1 MTLPRPQ
8 HHRSL
13 SSSSGSGYNGI
24 TSVQRKFAN
33 LLSQR
38 QSSEKSSLEGRGP
51 FGLTLLHSPVE
62 PLVDFIFVHGLR
74 GGSVKTWRKHDD
86 PRYFWPQTWL
96 PWDSDLSHVRI
107 SSFGYNSNWAEW
119 KESILN
125 THDFGRSLLGEM
137 TISPHLKRDG
147 NTPIIFIGHS
157 MGGLVVKKAYL
168 LAQKEA
174 RGIAERVKC
183 MFFLATPHRGSDS
196 ASLLNNLLSASG
208 VLSARQYVT
217 DLSRNSLSLQII
229 NDDFKGYANDV
240 EIWSFYETV
249 KTSLG
254 LKSAI
259 VVERDSAVLGYGS
272 ERSQPLNA
280 DHRNV
285 CKFESPEDSDFMTLR
300 NALVTAVEDV
310 LQNASSLKTDEK
322 RHQMHAL
329 EAYLNV
335 FEAPEVDLPNQ
346 EDLRTPGSCQWIDKR
361 TTFQA
366 WRDNFDSL
374 GQTYWL
380 SAKPATG
387 KSVCA
392 AYVVSH
398 LQDLGLDCSYY
409 FFKFGNK
416 TKQLM
421 SGLFRSLAYQMAFL
435 HPVVREAFCSMQAQR
450 NNFDKDDEGT
460 IWRKL
465 FVNGMLK
472 TKLRRPQYWVIDALD
487 ECVAHEKIFPLL
499 LKFDSAFPVRIF
511 ITSRFTPEIDRQ
523 FIRLGQS
530 VIRDQISP
538 MDTQSDIQLYLDSD
552 ATHLPVDDADERA
565 ALVEKL
571 LSRSTGCFLW
581 VRLVREEL
589 EHIYSE
595 EMISDVLEEMPTE
608 MSEMYER
615 SLQAIAKNTREKKLT
630 QAILAWTVCS
640 TRPLKTVELQAALKI
655 DSGIQVRNV
664 KQSIEGLC
672 GQLLYVDKHDYVQ
685 VIHLTARQ
693 FLLDRDLDS
702 EFAVRR
708 EVAHER
714 LGKAC
719 LRFME
724 DEIKPPRSRSLGSA
738 MAMAKAERPVLAEY
752 ASTAF
757 SEHLFGSSAVSDS
770 LLILLA
776 RFLTTNVLAWVEYIA
791 AEKKNL
797 YVLTRTAK
805 NFKRYL
811 ERRAKYV
818 SPLGR
823 EVQIIDGW
831 STDLIRLVAKFG
843 ANLLTYPSSVY
854 FLIPPFAPPE
864 SALHQQIKAGPVWL
878 EVVGL
883 SGTSWDDCVSYIEY
897 RDSWATA
904 LTCGENVFAIGMKNG
919 RITIYDQ
926 STCQEK
932 QLLNHEEPVK
942 LLAFDLSADRLASV
956 GPKTLRV
963 WTLKGEQLQSFEVQQ
978 PCIALAFAKEGNG
991 VIAVNRGSRLVRW
1004 NLDDNSMRRE
1014 SVCTGTLPGQGHKTI
1029 RQAPIAAA
1037 ISPDQT
1043 MLALLY
1049 RGRPIHLWSMED
1061 DTLLGLCGRDVGSKT
1076 VNISVQTALF
1086 NPNPESGLLAVAY
1099 QDGVLALY
1107 DAWSQKEL
1115 NSVDGSAFTLAST
1128 PDGRTLAT
1136 GDTRGTVQ
1144 IWDFETLTLLY
1155 RINSGCDE
1163 VKSLAFSGDGYR
1175 LADIRDSKTKVWE
1188 PSALVRRTL
1197 DEDNSVSDALALQ
1210 VRTVGFNEDSLDIT
1224 VLVVHA
1230 SGGTAFAGRGDG
1242 SIVTFD
1248 ISSGKMRG
1256 VLYSHARE
1264 IFVTLIA
1271 CSKHLVVSADAGG
1284 RVLAFRLNAEGT
1296 GEVITDKPVLD
1307 LHMPEPVLRLVL
1319 NDRGDRILISTNSS
1333 DSLWLLSDD
1342 EKPMSLATMSYIV
1355 PADRQWVSDFKDR
1368 DKLYLLVDDEL
1379 QTYSWENLSSI
1390 GTTPLRR
1397 PRPKSMHVNDEHL
1410 KIVEFLTD
1418 STGDHLIAA
1427 SSRTLGDK
1435 SVAQLLVWINP
1446 WQKSERPRVI
1456 HPEPVLVLPAKR
1468 VKSFLGVRNTSIVFL
1483 DRDLWVCSIDVA
1495 EMGAKDDSSDIRRH
1509 FFVPHEF
1516 VGGANGVL
1524 ASVTAQGSVVFAKEG
1539 ELAVVKGGLDWSC

>member
-1 MTLPRPQ
+1 MTLPRPH

-13 SSSSGSGYNGI
+13 SSSSGSGYSGI

-38 QSSEKSSLEGRGP
+38 QPSEKSSGEGRGP

-62 PLVDFIFVHGLR
+62 TLVDFIFVHGLR
-74 GGSVKTWRKHDD
+74 GGSFKTWRKHDD
-86 PRYFWPQTWL
+86 ARYFWPQTWL

-107 SSFGYNSNWAEW
+107 SSFGYNSDWMEW
-119 KESILN
+119 KDSILN
-125 THDFGRSLLGEM
+125 IHDFGRSLLGEM
-137 TISPHLKRDG
+137 TISPYLKRDG
-147 NTPIIFIGHS
+147 NTPIILIGHS
-157 MGGLVVKKAYL
+157 MGGLVIKKAYL
-168 LAQKEA
+168 LAQQEA
-174 RGIAERVKC
+174 RGIAERIKC

-217 DLSRNSLSLQII
+217 DLGRNSLSLQII
-229 NDDFKGYANDV
+229 NDEFKKYANDV
-240 EIWSFYETV
+240 ELWSFYETV

-259 VVERDSAVLGYGS
+259 IVERDSAVLGYGT

-280 DHRNV
+280 DHRSV
-285 CKFESPEDSDFMTLR
+285 CKFETPEESNFVTIR

-310 LQNASSLKTDEK
+310 LQNISSSKNDE
-322 RHQMHAL
+322 RRQQMHTL

-335 FEAPEVDLPNQ
+335 SEAPEVDHSNQ
-346 EDLRTPGSCQWIDKR
+346 EDLKTPGSCQWIDER
-361 TTFQA
+361 VTFQA
-366 WRDNFDSL
+366 WRDNFDSPV
-374 GQTYWL
+374 QIYWL

-392 AYVVSH
+392 AHVVSH

-416 TKQLM
+416 TKQVL
-421 SGLFRSLAYQMAFL
+421 SGLFRSLAYQMALL
-435 HPVVREAFCSMQAQR
+435 HPGVRETFYSMQAQH
-450 NNFDKDDEGT
+450 NDFDKDDEGT

-465 FVNGMLK
+465 FVNGLLK
-472 TKLRRPQYWVIDALD
+472 TKLHRPQFWVIDALD
-487 ECVAHEKIFPLL
+487 ECIAYEKIFPLL
-499 LKFDSAFPVRIF
+499 LKLDSSFPVRIF
-511 ITSRFTPEIDRQ
+511 MTSRFAPEIDRL
-523 FIRLGQS
+523 FGRLGQL
-530 VIRDQISP
+530 VIGDQISST
-538 MDTQSDIQLYLDSD
+538 DTESDMRLYLDSD
-552 ATHLPVDDADERA
+552 ATHLPVDDANERA

-571 LSRSTGCFLW
+571 LARSTGCFLW

-608 MSEMYER
+608 MSQIYER
-615 SLQAIAKNTREKKLT
+615 SLLAMSKNIREKKLT

-640 TRPLKTVELQAALKI
+640 TRPLKTAELQAALKI
-655 DSGIQVRNV
+655 DGSIQVRNV
-664 KQSIEGLC
+664 KQSIEALC

-685 VIHLTARQ
+685 IIHSTARN
-693 FLLDRDLDS
+693 FLLDRELDS

-708 EVAHER
+708 EIAHER
-714 LGKAC
+714 LAKAC
-719 LRFME
+719 LKFME
-724 DEIKPPRSRSLGSA
+724 EEIRPPRSRSLGSA

-770 LLILLA
+770 LLVSLA
-776 RFLTTNVLAWVEYIA
+776 RFLTSNALAWIEYIA
-791 AEKKNL
+791 VEKKNL

-823 EVQIIDGW
+823 EVQTVDGW

-843 ANLLTYPSSVY
+843 TNLLSYPSSIF

-864 SALHQQIKAGPVWL
+864 SALYQQIKAGPVWL

-904 LTCGENVFAIGMKNG
+904 LACGENVFAIGMKNG
-919 RITIYDQ
+919 RISVYDQ

-932 QLLNHEEPVK
+932 QILNHEEPVK
-942 LLAFDLSADRLASV
+942 LLAFDQLTNRLASA

-963 WTLKGEQLQSFEVQQ
+963 WTLNGEQLQAFELQQ
-978 PCIALAFAKEGNG
+978 PCVTLAFAKEGNG
-991 VIAVNRGSRLVRW
+991 LIVVNRGSRLVRW
-1004 NLDDNSMRRE
+1004 NLDDHSIRRE
-1014 SVCTGTLPGQGHKTI
+1014 SICTGTLPGQGQKTI
-1029 RQAPIAAA
+1029 RQAPIAAT

-1043 MLALLY
+1043 ILALLY
-1049 RGRPIHLWSMED
+1049 RGRPIHLWSLED

-1076 VNISVQTALF
+1076 TNISVQTALF
-1086 NPNPESGLLAVAY
+1086 NPNPDLGLLAVAY
-1099 QDGVLALY
+1099 QDGELALY
-1107 DAWSQKEL
+1107 NAWSQKEL
-1115 NSVDGSAFTLAST
+1115 NSVDGNAFTLASS

-1144 IWDFETLTLLY
+1144 IWDFESLTLLY

-1197 DEDNSVSDALALQ
+1197 DEDSSVSDALALQ
-1210 VRTVGFNEDSLDIT
+1210 VPTVGVNEDSIDIT
-1224 VLVVHA
+1224 VLVVDA
-1230 SGGTAFAGRGDG
+1230 KGETVFAGRGDG

-1248 ISSGKMRG
+1248 ARSGKMHG
-1256 VLYSHARE
+1256 LLYSHKRD
-1264 IFVTLIA
+1264 IFVTVIA
-1271 CSKHLVVSADAGG
+1271 CNEHMIASADAGG
-1284 RVLAFRLNAEGT
+1284 RVLAWKLKPEDTAAVGT
-1296 GEVITDKPVLD
+1296 DTPILD
-1307 LHMPEPVLRLVL
+1307 HHMSEPVQHLLL
-1319 NDRGDRILISTNSS
+1319 NHRGDRMLISTNSS
-1333 DSLWLLSDD
+1333 DYLWLLSGQ
-1342 EKPMSLATMSYIV
+1342 ATSTCLDTI
-1355 PADRQWVSDFKDR
+1355 PCPISTQRQWLSQSEDGSD
-1368 DKLYLLVDDEL
+1368 LHLLVENDL
-1379 QTYSWENLSSI
+1379 RTYSWEDFASI
-1390 GTTPLRR
+1390 STTPLHQSK
-1397 PRPKSMHVNDEHL
+1397 PKIMHMNDEQL
-1410 KIVEFLTD
+1410 KVTDFLTD
-1418 STGDHLIAA
+1418 SRGDHLIAA

-1435 SVAQLLVWINP
+1435 SIAQLLVWINP
-1446 WQKSERPRVI
+1446 WQKSDRPRII

-1468 VKSFLGVRNTSIVFL
+1468 IKTFLGVRDTRIIFL
-1483 DRDLWVCSIDVA
+1483 DRDLWVCSIDLA
-1495 EMGAKDDSSDIRRH
+1495 EMGAKDGSSDIRRH
-1509 FFVPHEF
+1509 CFVPHEF
-1516 VGGANGVL
+1516 VGGPNGVL
-1524 ASVTAQGSVVFAKEG
+1524 ASVTSQGSVVFAKEG
-1539 ELAVVKGGLDWSC
+1539 ELAVVKGGLEWSC